1 MNNELQEFIAEPV
14 IAYFS
19 MEIGIKNDIPTYSGG
34 LGILAGDTIKSA
46 ADLKLPMVAV
56 TLVSRKGYFTQEID
70 EKGLQREK
78 PVVWDP
84 AGHMKLLRERVK
96 VQIEGR
102 EVHIQAWVYPVVSP
116 TGGKI
121 PVLFLDTDVPE
132 NTPEDRGITDYLYG
146 GDHTYRIKQEVVLG
160 MGGVRMLHSLDFH
173 VKKYHMNE
181 GHASFLALE
190 LLLRFKRDIESVW
203 DERSIWDVARVRDLC
218 VFTTHTPVE
227 AGHDK
232 FPYPLVRQVLGDI
245 IPFEVLKDLA
255 GRDSLNMTHLA
266 LSLSKYINGVAKKHG
281 EVSQHMFPGYHIHAI
296 TNGVHTF
303 TWTCEEMARLFDK
316 YIPGWANEPELFVRS
331 GNIPELELWE
341 AHREAKRKLF
351 EHVRRE
357 TGVALDL
364 NVLTI
369 GFARRATA
377 YKRPHLLF
385 HNVDRLL
392 KIVEKTGKIQV
403 VYAGK
408 AHPRD
413 DQGKRLIQGIY
424 GFRDRLADRIPVVFL
439 PGYNMDIAL
448 KLVSGVDVWLNTP
461 LRPLEASGT
470 SGMKAAHNGVVNFS
484 VLDGWWIEGHIE
496 GFTGW
501 SIGSQTPELKA
512 AAAMDAEDAADL
524 YGKLENEI
532 IPKYYDANKSP
543 WTRLMKNAISKN
555 AYYFNSHRMMRRY
568 VTEAYIR

>member
-1 MNNELQEFIAEPV
+1 MNNELHEFTSEPM

-19 MEIGIKNDIPTYSGG
+19 MEIGLKNDIPTYSGG

-46 ADLKLPMVAV
+46 ADLNLPMVAV
-56 TLVSRKGYFTQEID
+56 TLMSRKGYFSQEID
-70 EKGLQREK
+70 AHGWQSEK

-84 AGHMKLLRERVK
+84 ARYMELLSARASVR
-96 VQIEGR
+96 IEGR
-102 EVHIQAWVYPVVSP
+102 EVQIRAWMYMVVSP
-116 TGGKI
+116 TGGRI
-121 PVLFLDTDVPE
+121 PVLFLDTDLAE
-132 NTPEDRGITDYLYG
+132 NSPEDRRLTDQLYG
-146 GDHTYRIKQEVVLG
+146 GDSAYRIKQEVVLG
-160 MGGVRMLHSLDFH
+160 MGGVRMLHALDFH
-173 VKKYHMNE
+173 IKKFHMNE

-203 DERSIWDVARVRDLC
+203 DERSVWDIARVRDLC

-232 FPYPLVRQVLGDI
+232 FPYPLVKQVLGEI
-245 IPFEVLKDLA
+245 IPPDVLKDLA
-255 GRDSLNMTHLA
+255 GRDNLNMTLLA
-266 LSLSKYINGVAKKHG
+266 LNLSKYVNGVAKKHG

-303 TWTCEEMARLFDK
+303 TWTCQDIAQLFDK

-341 AHREAKRKLF
+341 AHREAKRKLLD
-351 EHVRRE
+351 HVSLV
-357 TGVALDL
+357 TGVSLDL

-385 HNVDRLL
+385 HDIDRLL
-392 KIVEKTGKIQV
+392 SICGQGKVQII
-403 VYAGK
+403 YAGK
-408 AHPRD
+408 AHPHD
-413 DQGKRLIQGIY
+413 DNGKRLIQGIY
-424 GFRDRLADRIPVVFL
+424 EYREKLRDRLPVVFL
-439 PGYNMDIAL
+439 PGYNMDTAL

-496 GFTGW
+496 DFTGW
-501 SIGSQTPELKA
+501 SIGGQPTEYSTPGEA
-512 AAAMDAEDAADL
+512 DADDAADL
-524 YGKLENEI
+524 YHKLETII
-532 IPKYYDANKSP
+532 IPKYYDADKAP
-543 WTRLMKNAISKN
+543 WARLMKNAISKN

>member
-1 MNNELQEFIAEPV
+1 MNSLHEFTTEPM

-19 MEIGIKNDIPTYSGG
+19 MEIGVKNDIPTYSGG

-46 ADLKLPMVAV
+46 ADLKLPVVAV
-56 TLVSRKGYFTQEID
+56 TLISRKGYFTQEID
-70 EKGLQREK
+70 PQGWQQEK
-78 PVVWDP
+78 PVIWDP
-84 AGHMKLLRERVK
+84 AKYMKLLPAKVK

-102 EVHIQAWVYPVVSP
+102 DVTVQAWVYLVVSP

-121 PVLFLDTDVPE
+121 PIFFLDTDVPE

-160 MGGVRMLHSLDFH
+160 MGGVRLLHALEFH
-173 VKKYHMNE
+173 IKKYHMNE
-181 GHASFLALE
+181 GHASFLALD

-203 DERSIWDVARVRDLC
+203 DERSVWDLARVRDLC

-232 FPYPLVRQVLGDI
+232 FPYSLVKQVLGDI
-245 IPFEVLKDLA
+245 LPIDVLKDIA
-255 GRDSLNMTHLA
+255 GKDNLNMTLLA
-266 LSLSKYINGVAKKHG
+266 LNLSKYINGVAKKHG

-303 TWTCEEMARLFDK
+303 TWTCGEMAALFDK

-331 GNIPELELWE
+331 GNIPSLELWE

-351 EHVRRE
+351 ATIRQA
-357 TGVALDL
+357 TGVEMDL
-364 NVLTI
+364 NILTL

-385 HNVDRLL
+385 RDMDRLL
-392 KIVEKTGKIQV
+392 KIAEKGRIQI

-408 AHPRD
+408 AHPHD
-413 DQGKRLIQGIY
+413 DNGKKIIQGIY
-424 GFRDRLADRIPVVFL
+424 EYSEKLKGKISVVFL
-439 PGYNMDIAL
+439 PGYNMDTAL
-448 KLVSGVDVWLNTP
+448 KLVSGVDIWLNTP

-470 SGMKAAHNGVVNFS
+470 SGMKAAHNGVLNFS

-496 GFTGW
+496 GYTGW
-501 SIGSQTPELKA
+501 SIGGPPTEFSKPG
-512 AAAMDAEDAADL
+512 DADADDAADL
-524 YGKLENEI
+524 YDKLENII
-532 IPKYYDANKSP
+532 IPKYYSPDKDP
-543 WTRLMKNAISKN
+543 WTRMMNNAISKN

>member
-1 MNNELQEFIAEPV
+1 MNSLYEFTTEPM

-19 MEIGIKNDIPTYSGG
+19 MEIGVKNDIPTYSGG

-46 ADLKLPMVAV
+46 ADLELPVVAV
-56 TLVSRKGYFTQEID
+56 TLISRKGYFTQEID
-70 EKGLQREK
+70 PQGWQREK
-78 PVVWDP
+78 PVIWDP
-84 AGHMKLLRERVK
+84 ARYMKLLPAKVK

-102 EVHIQAWVYPVVSP
+102 DVTVQAWVYLVVSP

-121 PVLFLDTDVPE
+121 PIFFLDTDVPE

-160 MGGVRMLHSLDFH
+160 MGGVRMLHALEFH
-173 VKKYHMNE
+173 IKKYHMNE
-181 GHASFLALE
+181 GHASFLALD

-203 DERSIWDVARVRDLC
+203 DERSVWDLARVRDLC

-232 FPYPLVRQVLGDI
+232 FPYSLVKQVLGDI
-245 IPFEVLKDLA
+245 LPIDVLKDIA
-255 GRDSLNMTHLA
+255 GKDNLNMTLLA
-266 LSLSKYINGVAKKHG
+266 LNLSKYINGVAKKHG

-303 TWTCEEMARLFDK
+303 TWTCEEMAALFDK

-331 GNIPELELWE
+331 GNIPNLELWE

-351 EHVRRE
+351 ATIKQT
-357 TGVALDL
+357 TGVDMDL
-364 NVLTI
+364 NILTL

-385 HNVDRLL
+385 RDIDRLQ
-392 KIVEKTGKIQV
+392 KIAEKGRIQV

-408 AHPRD
+408 AHPHD
-413 DQGKRLIQGIY
+413 DNGKKIIQGIY
-424 GFRDRLADRIPVVFL
+424 EFSEKLRDKIKVVFL
-439 PGYNMDIAL
+439 PGYNMDTAL
-448 KLVSGVDVWLNTP
+448 KLVSGVDIWLNTP

-470 SGMKAAHNGVVNFS
+470 SGMKAAHNGVLNFS

-501 SIGSQTPELKA
+501 SIGGPPTEYSKPGEA
-512 AAAMDAEDAADL
+512 DADDAADL
-524 YGKLENEI
+524 YNKLENII
-532 IPKYYDANKSP
+532 IPKYYSP
-543 WTRLMKNAISKN
+543 DKDPWARMMNNAISKN

-568 VTEAYIR
+568 VT

>member
-1 MNNELQEFIAEPV
+1 M

-19 MEIGIKNDIPTYSGG
+19 MEIGVKNDIPTYSGG

-46 ADLKLPMVAV
+46 ADLKLPVVAV

-70 EKGLQREK
+70 QHGLQQEK

-84 AGHMKLLRERVK
+84 ARHMKLLPAKVK

-102 EVHIQAWVYPVVSP
+102 DVTIQAWVYMVFSP

-121 PVLFLDTDVPE
+121 PIFFLDTDVPE

-160 MGGVRMLHSLDFH
+160 MGGVRLLHALEFH
-173 VKKYHMNE
+173 IKKYHMNE
-181 GHASFLALE
+181 GHASFLALD

-203 DERSIWDVARVRDLC
+203 DERSVWDLARVRDLC

-232 FPYPLVRQVLGDI
+232 FPYSLVKQVLGDI
-245 IPFEVLKDLA
+245 LPIDVLKDIA
-255 GRDSLNMTHLA
+255 GADNLNMTLLA
-266 LSLSKYINGVAKKHG
+266 LNLSKYVNGVAKKHG

-303 TWTCEEMARLFDK
+303 TWTCEDMAKVFDK

-351 EHVRRE
+351 AHVKQA
-357 TGVALDL
+357 TGVDMDL
-364 NVLTI
+364 NVLTL

-385 HNVDRLL
+385 RDIERLL
-392 KIVEKTGKIQV
+392 KIAEKGRLQII
-403 VYAGK
+403 YAGK
-408 AHPRD
+408 AHPHD
-413 DQGKRLIQGIY
+413 DNGKKLIQGIY
-424 GFRDRLADRIPVVFL
+424 EYGGRLKGKVPVVFL
-439 PGYNMDIAL
+439 PGYNMDTAL
-448 KLVSGVDVWLNTP
+448 KLVSGVDIWLNTP

-501 SIGSQTPELKA
+501 SIGGPPTEYSKPG
-512 AAAMDAEDAADL
+512 DADADDAADL
-524 YGKLENEI
+524 YNKLENII
-532 IPKYYDANKSP
+532 IPKYYSSDKDP
-543 WTRLMKNAISKN
+543 WTRMMKSAISKN